1 MWGIVERTILSSQ
14 SVHKRQKSEKR
25 VELIYIDIIISARK
39 SDKIIK
45 RKTVE
50 KKRRGTLSNSKKNE
64 YQEKHRHTRQ
74 EDRN

>member
-50 KKRRGTLSNSKKNE
+50 KKRRGTLSNSKKN
-64 YQEKHRHTRQ
+64 
-74 EDRN
+74 